1 MDRRRQVVWGAV
13 VVALV
18 LAAGSLSGE
27 GGLRRYAR
35 LKRDLQSLEERNQRL
50 EADNLRLKRE
60 VQRVRSEPAALE
72 RAARETLGLVKPG
85 EIVFNVE
92 AP

>member
-27 GGLRRYAR
+27 GGFRRYAR